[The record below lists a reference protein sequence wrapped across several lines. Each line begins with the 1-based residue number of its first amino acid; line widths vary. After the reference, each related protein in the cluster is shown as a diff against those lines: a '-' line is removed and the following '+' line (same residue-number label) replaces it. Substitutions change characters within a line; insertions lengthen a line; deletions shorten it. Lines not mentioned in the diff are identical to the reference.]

1 MGGVSSKA
9 SEVVK
14 AEGDFTQESL
24 KDESFSMINLHLPSG
39 FSGASAVLLVLGL
52 CLAGYTLAEW
62 RRKRKAAA
70 RRALTSLELQKC
82 PA

>member
-1 MGGVSSKA
+1 MGGSTSKA

-14 AEGDFTQESL
+14 AEGDFTQQSI
-24 KDESFSMINLHLPSG
+24 KDELFSVINMPLPSS

-62 RRKRKAAA
+62 RRKRKTAAW
-70 RRALTSLELQKC
+70 RAVTSLKLQKC

>member
-1 MGGVSSKA
+1 MGGSTSKA

-14 AEGDFTQESL
+14 AEGDFTQESIN
-24 KDESFSMINLHLPSG
+24 DDSWSIINLHLPSS
-39 FSGASAVLLVLGL
+39 FSGASAVILVIGLGL
-52 CLAGYTLAEW
+52 AGFALAEW

-70 RRALTSLELQKC
+70 RRAGTSLELQKC

>member
-1 MGGVSSKA
+1 MGGGSSKS

-24 KDESFSMINLHLPSG
+24 KDESFSVVNLHMPSG
-39 FSGASAVLLVLGL
+39 FGGASAVLLVLGL
-52 CLAGYTLAEW
+52 CLAGYALAEW
-62 RRKRKAAA
+62 RRNRKDAA
-70 RRALTSLELQKC
+70 RRAVTSLELQKC

>member
-1 MGGVSSKA
+1 MGGGSSKS

-24 KDESFSMINLHLPSG
+24 KDESFSVVNLHMPSG
-39 FSGASAVLLVLGL
+39 FGGASAVLLVLGL
-52 CLAGYTLAEW
+52 CLAGYALAEW
-62 RRKRKAAA
+62 RRKRINAA
-70 RRALTSLELQKC
+70 RRAVTSLELQKC

>member
-1 MGGVSSKA
+1 M
-9 SEVVK
+9 VK

-24 KDESFSMINLHLPSG
+24 KDESFSVINMHLQSD

-62 RRKRKAAA
+62 RRKRRTAA
-70 RRALTSLELQKC
+70 RRAVTSLELQKC